1 MSLPGLELEALAE
14 YLGPDYGPPE
24 AWRAALIAGGRSNL
38 TYLVGNGDRR
48 WVLRRPPLG
57 HVLATAHD
65 MGRECRVLAAL
76 ESTDVPVPRLLV
88 YCASA
93 DVLGAPFYLMSHV
106 PGVAYRRAA
115 ELAPLGAA
123 RTAAVSAAMIETLAR
138 LHAVDPAGVGLSD
151 FGRPAGFTARQV
163 RRWQAQLAASRSREL
178 PDAEKLYEWLTRHDP
193 PEQEP
198 ALIHGDFRLDNLL
211 VDVDDRIAA
220 VIDWEMATLGD
231 PLTDLALLLAYRRLS
246 ELAPDSELGDVWAA
260 PGFLPADELVD
271 RYARASGRDLS
282 HLPFYRAL
290 AAFKLAAILEGISY
304 RHLQGETVGAGFER
318 LGALVEPLLAD
329 AVSEFVQA

>member
-1 MSLPGLELEALAE
+1 MSLPGLNLKALAG

-24 AWRAALIAGGRSNL
+24 GWRASLIAGGRSNL
-38 TYLVGNGDRR
+38 TYLVSNGDSR

-76 ESTDVPVPRLLV
+76 ESTDVPVPRLLD
-88 YCASA
+88 YCADP
-93 DVLGAPFYLMSHV
+93 DVLGAPFYLMDHV

-115 ELAPLGAA
+115 ELVPLGDA
-123 RTAAVSAAMIETLAR
+123 RTTAISAAMIEALAR
-138 LHAVDPAGVGLSD
+138 LHAVDPGAVGLSD

-163 RRWQAQLAASRSREL
+163 RRWHAQLAASRSREL
-178 PDAEKLYEWLTRHDP
+178 PDAEALYAWLTRHDP

-198 ALIHGDFRLDNLL
+198 ALVHGDFRLDNLL
-211 VDVDDRIAA
+211 VDADDRIAA

-260 PGFLPADELVD
+260 PGFLPADELLA
-271 RYARASGRDLS
+271 RYARSSGRDLS
-282 HLPFYRAL
+282 YLAFYRAL
-290 AAFKLAAILEGISY
+290 ATFKLAAILEGIHY
-304 RHLQGETVGAGFER
+304 RHLQGETVGTGFER
-318 LGALVEPLLAD
+318 LGQLVEPLLAD
-329 AVSEFVQA
+329 AVAEFVKA